1 MYSVYPLQSYSQAVS
16 VEEVVGLLVMAVGG
30 HGGRL
35 KHVVRHGVLLL
46 VGVVLEGQTG
56 GRDRAG
62 GIDRG
67 RGERPW
73 QQGETVAAGR
83 DRAGGRVYNN
93 KSETISLPSVI
104 LRIAAIR
111 W

>member
-62 GIDRG
+62 G
-67 RGERPW
+67 
-73 QQGETVAAGR
+73 
-83 DRAGGRVYNN
+83 RVYNN